1 VGLCVAALLGTAGA
15 QPAPERRLVNLRS
28 VGPMAFAEA
37 DPAFDYTVYLPRR
50 YNLFGLDP
58 ALIRATASSA
68 GLPSRLL
75 GLYSGDRVEVPR
87 ATLRTE
93 PPLLPLSLNAQ
104 SPWRGVV
111 LLRQRG
117 NEMAVTPGQWQRS
130 VLEAGTTAP
139 RDGLYRVTAWTTRA
153 DAAPRLTD
161 LTFVGPGP
169 LPGRLD
175 GPLVAVISEGFLER
189 SFALFRAAH
198 PQQFAWSEPSN
209 TASFE
214 LENLGLTTLG
224 GSVRVFATLSGHLA
238 GLGKLVQGEWEAPL
252 QVTFEGGW
260 ARLSLLP
267 QGQQARLV
275 RPFFAEVPGQW
286 SDAIASLINR
296 FFASQWAVPVPGAY
310 LQQLLA
316 TNLVTAEEL
325 ARLQLQP
332 SSWGDRR
339 SGSLLL
345 QQQGSTAG
353 GPPLEVGRIP
363 RAGFALGV
371 SAAALN
377 RCLSTWLPAQ
387 LPLKADLPADRV
399 PSPQVLIFKLRL
411 RQLEVQKA
419 RVFYQEGRFHF
430 EDAELAVHW
439 SLGPVSG
446 VEPGARVSG
455 YAVPAL
461 SGKPARMAVQMTL
474 TKMEFLSPQIL
485 KSTPA
490 EQARLRQQIL
500 DGLQTM
506 PLPLPVTPELKTE
519 VHPGVPLELTSLRCE
534 PERVWL
540 EGAWAR

>member
-1 VGLCVAALLGTAGA
+1 MALCLAGLLGMAAA
-15 QPAPERRLVNLRS
+15 QPAPERRLIKLRS
-28 VGPMAFAEA
+28 VGPLAFAEA

-58 ALIRATASSA
+58 GLIRATASSA

-75 GLYSGDRVEVPR
+75 GHYANDRVEVPR
-87 ATLRTE
+87 ASLRME

-104 SPWRGVV
+104 NPWRGVV
-111 LLRQRG
+111 LLRQKG
-117 NEMAVTPGQWQRS
+117 TEMAVLPGQWQRS
-130 VLEAGTTAP
+130 VVEGAAAA
-139 RDGLYRVTAWTTRA
+139 RDGLYRVTAWTTRG
-153 DAAPRLTD
+153 DTVPRLAD
-161 LTFVGPGP
+161 LSYLGAGPAP
-169 LPGRLD
+169 SRLD

-189 SFALFRAAH
+189 TFALFRAAH
-198 PQQFAWSEPSN
+198 PQQFAWSEPSK

-224 GSVRVFATLSGHLA
+224 NSVRVFATLSGHLA

-252 QVTFEGGW
+252 QVTFDGGW
-260 ARLSLLP
+260 ARLTLLP

-286 SDAIASLINR
+286 SDAIAALINR

-316 TNLVTAEEL
+316 TNLVTTEEL

-345 QQQGSTAG
+345 QQQGNAAG
-353 GPPLEVGRIP
+353 GPPPELGRLP
-363 RAGFALGV
+363 PAGFALGV

-387 LPLKADLPADRV
+387 MPLRADLPADRV

-439 SLGPVSG
+439 SVGPVSG

-455 YAVPAL
+455 YAVPAF
-461 SGKPARMAVQMTL
+461 SGKPPRMAVQMTL
-474 TKMEFLSPQIL
+474 TKLEFLSPQIL

-506 PLPLPVTPELKTE
+506 PLPLPLAPELKTE
-519 VHPGVPLELTSLRCE
+519 VHPGVPLQLTSLRCE
-534 PERVWL
+534 PERIWL
-540 EGAWAR
+540 EGAWGR